1 MGFRKKDY
9 GYLKRPPPPLMPP
22 LMREIAEGGRPFR
35 KRPSPPP
42 GRIIKEGQLP
52 PKQIGLD
59 NLPFSNESDDKETP
73 FASALRVLILSTPFT
88 LIVFLSSGLNKAF
101 AFSVFSLGL
110 AFYTFIRKV
119 KQDKEEIRQETLKE
133 YELQE
138 QEREKELLLILKE

>member
-9 GYLKRPPPPLMPP
+9 GYLKRPPPPPVRIL
-22 LMREIAEGGRPFR
+22 REDIQIG
-35 KRPSPPP
+35 KPSPPP

-119 KQDKEEIRQETLKE
+119 KQDREEIRQEALKE